1 MGELREKQAT
11 MTPIERF
18 ESWLKDRYGD
28 IFEITGDSE
37 RDTSV
42 RLVRVI
48 GLEAYQAAE
57 HQCAEIMKALH
68 QIAEKDPDHLMH
80 DPLWA
85 RRVAQCALDKLRY

>member
-1 MGELREKQAT
+1 
-11 MTPIERF
+11 MTTLERF

-57 HQCAEIMKALH
+57 HQCAEIMRALH
-68 QIAEKDPDHLMH
+68 QIAEKEPDYLMR

-85 RRVAQCALDKLRY
+85 RRVAQCALDKLRC